1 MVRHLPTLS
10 IVTSVTSLALLL
22 AQPASAETVTLGI
35 GTQDTTTNTV
45 TAGVVIRQL
54 HLLEK
59 YLPTTDRAASLRMV
73 RHLPTL
79 SIVTSVTSLA
89 LLLAQPASAETV
101 TLGIGT
107 QDTTTNTVTAGVVIR
122 QLHLLEKY
130 LPKDGKYANIKF
142 ELEWQNFTSGPPVTN
157 AMMANKLQI
166 GMMGDYPLIVN
177 GFTFDSNPES
187 KSRLIGIAAYS
198 LSGSGNGIVVHKDSP
213 YYDLAD
219 LKGKVVSVPFGS
231 AAHGMVLKAM
241 QDRGF
246 APDFFQLVSQSPEVG
261 STNLQE
267 KKIDAH
273 ADFVPFA
280 ELLPFRGFAR
290 KIFDGV
296 ETNLPTFHGIVVRTD
311 FAEKYPEVVVAYLKA
326 LIAANQWL
334 REDPKRAAE
343 KIQEWTG
350 INKEVVYIFLGP
362 GGNMTTD
369 PTIKPPL
376 IDAATADVKVLQNLG
391 RMKEFDPKKWVD
403 DGYIRKAY
411 AEMNLDYDAQV
422 GNTKNYEI
430 SGEDSFCNRPII
442 DPRKAGEV
450 WVDEVGILP
459 FASAACTL
467 GAYAD
472 YKAKGKKVN
481 VAYVFDTKRGIKLF
495 ADQAFF
501 AVGNGDVAPFLLKKD
516 AEAYAVKISGK
527 VLGFDDAVKVTIGG
541 GKT

>member
-1 MVRHLPTLS
+1 MARHLATLS
-10 IVTSVTSLALLL
+10 IAISMTALMLAR
-22 AQPASAETVTLGI
+22 AASAETVTIGI

-45 TAGVVIRQL
+45 TAGTVIRQL

-59 YLPTTDRAASLRMV
+59 YLPT
-73 RHLPTL
+73 
-79 SIVTSVTSLA
+79 
-89 LLLAQPASAETV
+89 
-101 TLGIGT
+101 
-107 QDTTTNTVTAGVVIR
+107 
-122 QLHLLEKY
+122 
-130 LPKDGKYANIKF
+130 DGKYANIKF

-157 AMMANKLQI
+157 AMMANKLQF

-177 GFTFDSNPES
+177 GFTFENNPES
-187 KSRLIGIAAYS
+187 KSRLIAVAAYS

-219 LKGKVVSVPFGS
+219 LKGKLVSVPFGS

-241 QDRGF
+241 QDRGYP
-246 APDFFQLVSQSPEVG
+246 ADYFQLVSQSPEVG

-296 ETNLPTFHGIVVRTD
+296 ETNVPTWHGVVVRTD
-311 FAEKYPEVVVAYLKA
+311 FAEKYPEVVVAYEKA
-326 LIAANQWL
+326 LIAANEWL
-334 REDPKRAAE
+334 RADPKLAAE

-362 GGNMTTD
+362 SGNMTTD
-369 PTIKPPL
+369 PTIKPAL
-376 IDAATADVKVLQNLG
+376 IDAAAADVKVLQNLG
-391 RMKEFDPKKWVD
+391 RMKEFDPHKWVD
-403 DGYIRKAY
+403 DSYLRKAY
-411 AEMNLDYDAQV
+411 AEMKLDYDAQLV
-422 GNTKNYEI
+422 STKNYEI
-430 SGEDSFCNRPII
+430 SGEDKFCKKPIT
-442 DPRKAGEV
+442 DPHKSGEV
-450 WVDEVGILP
+450 WVDDEGILP

-472 YKAKGKKVN
+472 FKAKGKKIN
-481 VAYVFDTKRGIKLF
+481 VAYVFDTSRGIKLF

-501 AVGNGDVAPFLLKKD
+501 AVAGSDIAPFLLKKD
-516 AEAYAVKISGK
+516 AEAYAAKINGK
-527 VLGFDDAVKVTIGG
+527 VLGFDDAVKAAVGG

>member
-1 MVRHLPTLS
+1 MVCHLSRLPLAAS
-10 IVTSVTSLALLL
+10 IASLAVFL
-22 AQPASAETVTLGI
+22 AHPAF
-35 GTQDTTTNTV
+35 
-45 TAGVVIRQL
+45 
-54 HLLEK
+54 
-59 YLPTTDRAASLRMV
+59 
-73 RHLPTL
+73 
-79 SIVTSVTSLA
+79 
-89 LLLAQPASAETV
+89 AETV

-142 ELEWQNFTSGPPVTN
+142 ELDWQNFTSGPPVTN

-177 GFTFDSNPES
+177 GFTFESNPES

-219 LKGKVVSVPFGS
+219 LEGKLVSVPFGS

-241 QDRGF
+241 QDHGYP
-246 APDFFQLVSQSPEVG
+246 ADFFQLVSQTPEVG

-273 ADFVPFA
+273 ADFVPFG

-326 LIAANQWL
+326 VIAANKWL
-334 REDPKRAAE
+334 RDDPKLAAE

-350 INKEVVYIFLGP
+350 ISKEVVYIFMGP
-362 GGNMTTD
+362 SGNMTTD
-369 PTIKPPL
+369 PTIKSAL
-376 IDAATADVKVLQNLG
+376 IDAAGADVKVLQSLG
-391 RMKEFDPKKWVD
+391 RMKEFDPNKWVD
-403 DGYIRKAY
+403 DSYIRKAF
-411 AEMNLDYDAQV
+411 AEMKLDYGAQL
-422 GNTKNYEI
+422 GSTKNYEI
-430 SGEDSFCNRPII
+430 SGEDAFCKKPIT
-442 DPRKAGEV
+442 DPRRAGEV
-450 WVDEVGILP
+450 WVDDVGILA

-472 YKAKGKKVN
+472 YKAKGKKIN
-481 VAYVFDTKRGIKLF
+481 VTYVFDTTRGIKLF

-516 AEAYAVKISGK
+516 AEAFAAKTGGK
-527 VLGFDDAVKVTIGG
+527 VLSFDEAVKAAVNG